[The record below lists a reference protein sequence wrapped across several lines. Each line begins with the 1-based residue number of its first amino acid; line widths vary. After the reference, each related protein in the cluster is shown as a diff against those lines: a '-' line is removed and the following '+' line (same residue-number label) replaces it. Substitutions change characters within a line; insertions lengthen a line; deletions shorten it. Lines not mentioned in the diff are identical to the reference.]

1 MKKLF
6 LTTALVFPLALGPAL
21 AQQAT
26 VPPPEQST
34 EAGTQADA
42 QPGADA
48 TTDAA
53 TDMDTGTAPDAADA
67 AADTIPAT
75 GDAAT
80 DASQAAADG
89 AQDAADTASEAAGD
103 TSAAASDAADDAAA
117 AADAAADAAA
127 EADAAAADAATE
139 AAADAGAVVS
149 DPDKVVREQAINELR
164 LDWVTGASVTAPDG
178 ETIGKVSDLI
188 LDRDS
193 GQMVAAVIGVG
204 GFLGIGEKKIAV
216 PWERLT
222 IDFDAYQISS
232 DLSREEAEAAPE
244 YVFRQRET
252 MPAPEPM
259 ATDAPPIAPVPVE

>member
-34 EAGTQADA
+34 EAGTQTDA
-42 QPGADA
+42 AAGADA
-48 TTDAA
+48 ATDAA
-53 TDMDTGTAPDAADA
+53 TDMDTGTAPDATDA
-67 AADTIPAT
+67 AADTTPAT

-89 AQDAADTASEAAGD
+89 AQEAADTASEAAGD
-103 TSAAASDAADDAAA
+103 TSAASDAADNAAA
-117 AADAAADAAA
+117 AADTAADAAA
-127 EADAAAADAATE
+127 EADAAAADVATE
-139 AAADAGAVVS
+139 AASDAGAVVS

-252 MPAPEPM
+252 VPAPEPM